1 MRIST
6 NGRTRVL
13 ASLLVAASITLASV
27 PLTAQSAA
35 VMPNGQD
42 TVLVVGDSLTVG
54 TAYFGSLKDKIAQ
67 LKIWPTVVID
77 AKVGRLSTEG
87 AKVLSKKLSTR
98 TTAIVVALGTNDMI
112 SRRDPA
118 YPPVAIDAVME
129 QSMGLPVLWCNIEFS
144 PTGRGDWR
152 FRARR
157 FNRALRD
164 AQSRWPNL
172 MIADWDKA
180 FTPAGKS
187 RYIADGVHLNVSGY
201 KTRTTFFINQMRAF
215 GRTIVAATSTTTTTA
230 PSTTTIAV
238 TTTTS
243 VVSTTS
249 PTTTTVPGTT
259 TTSP

>member
-1 MRIST
+1 MHITTSVRP
-6 NGRTRVL
+6 RAV
-13 ASLLVAASITLASV
+13 ASALVAVVLLMVIIPT
-27 PLTAQSAA
+27 SARSEA
-35 VMPNGQD
+35 IAPNGQN
-42 TVLVVGDSLTVG
+42 TILVVGDSLTVG
-54 TAYFGSLKDKIAQ
+54 TSYFGSLKTKILN

-77 AKVGRLSTEG
+77 AKVGRLATEG
-87 AKVLSKKLSTR
+87 APVIGAKLTSQ

-118 YPPVAIDAVME
+118 YPPGAIDAVME
-129 QSMGLPVLWCNIEFS
+129 QTNGLPVLWCNVKFS

-152 FRARR
+152 FRGRR

-172 MIADWDKA
+172 FIADWDKS

-201 KTRTTFFINQMRAF
+201 KTRSAFFVTQLRTFGN
-215 GRTIVAATSTTTTTA
+215 TVVAATSTTT
-230 PSTTTIAV
+230 STLPA
-238 TTTTS
+238 
-243 VVSTTS
+243 
-249 PTTTTVPGTT
+249 TTTVVTSTTNASTTTT